1 MGIVTGM
8 LKLFFGTKSEKDRK
22 EIEPYVEKIKAV
34 YPLIEQLTNDELR
47 ARSAALQAAIAQ
59 HIAGDRSTDRRIE
72 GSTGERRHVARRQ
85 REYIAP
91 DRPSDRGDR
100 PQNRGETRRNPARS
114 VRYHER
120 YGPPFCTEQ
129 RDRSDRDRFRP
140 QPGRRKGL
148 RPYRRRQSHLQ

>member
-59 HIAGDRSTDRRIE
+59 HIAGDEAQIVELKAQLENVDTSLDDRENI
-72 GSTGERRHVARRQ
+72 S
-85 REYIAP
+85 
-91 DRPSDRGDR
+91 RPVSYTHLRAH
-100 PQNRGETRRNPARS
+100 ET
-114 VRYHER
+114 
-120 YGPPFCTEQ
+120 
-129 RDRSDRDRFRP
+129 
-140 QPGRRKGL
+140 
-148 RPYRRRQSHLQ
+148 

>member
-59 HIAGDRSTDRRIE
+59 HIAGDEAQIVELKAQLENVDTSLDDKENISRQIDHLTEEIDRKIE
-72 GSTGERRHVARRQ
+72 EKLDEILPEAFAIMKDT
-85 REYIAP
+85 
-91 DRPSDRGDR
+91 
-100 PQNRGETRRNPARS
+100 
-114 VRYHER
+114 
-120 YGPPFCTEQ
+120 GPPVCTEQ